1 MVILGALLPSK
12 PPVKYTRVTGIN
24 ILFIQFQWSKI
35 PQDFMMQPTAPKN
48 MTHNQRIP

>member
-1 MVILGALLPSK
+1 MVILGALFPSK
-12 PPVKYTRVTGIN
+12 PPVVHSGHWNKYT
-24 ILFIQFQWSKI
+24 FCQFQWSKI